1 MSIPTLQLD
10 AKSFDQLRSLVHQIM
25 GITIK
30 PGRHAMIEGRLRK
43 RLRALDM
50 GSYEEYI
57 RRVKSNAEEQQAFID
72 AITTNET
79 YFYRTP
85 RIWNY
90 LYDNYLKELPVTQEK
105 FTLKVWSA
113 ASSTGE
119 EAYTLGIFLEHF
131 KRANPKFDYHI
142 DGTDISSQVLS
153 KARNGVYAGRSIER
167 FRTACPELFEKY
179 MVGSEESGYSVLPG
193 IRRKVRFFPYNL
205 FDEPRTSSHYHL
217 ILLRNV
223 LIYFVKTDQC
233 RVMENIF
240 YQLKDSGTVII
251 GESESLNGIDTP
263 LRSVSPTI
271 YQHPQNIQ
279 TGKAA

>member
-10 AKSFDQLRSLVHQIM
+10 AKSFDQLRSLVHQLI

-43 RLRALDM
+43 RLRALEM
-50 GSYEEYI
+50 GSYQDYI
-57 RRVKSNAEEQQAFID
+57 RRVKIDTEEQQAFID

-90 LYDNYLKELPVTQEK
+90 LYDVYLKELPLTQEK

-119 EAYTLGIFLEHF
+119 EAYTLGVFLEHF
-131 KRANPKFDYHI
+131 KRSNPKFDYQI
-142 DGTDISSQVLS
+142 DGTDISSEVLS
-153 KARNGVYAGRSIER
+153 KARAGVYTGRSIER
-167 FRTACPELFEKY
+167 FRIGCPELFETY
-179 MVGSEESGYSVLPG
+179 MVGSEQSGYSVVSG
-193 IRRKVRFFPYNL
+193 IKRKVKFFPYNL
-205 FDEPRTSSHYHL
+205 FDEPRTHSHYHL

-240 YQLKDSGTVII
+240 FQLKDSGTVII

-263 LRSVSPTI
+263 LISVGPTI
-271 YQHPQNIQ
+271 YQHPQYDLAE
-279 TGKAA
+279 KAA